1 MRDAA
6 ADVQGASFQKKFRSI
21 RAEIARVI
29 VGNETVIE
37 EVITC
42 LLARGHGLIEGV
54 PGTGKTKLIQ
64 TLADVLHLKFSRIQ
78 FTPDLMPGD
87 IVGTHLVPEHSHGGT
102 FLPLQ
107 ARPTLAHG

>member
-1 MRDAA
+1 MNDAT
-6 ADVQGASFQKKFRSI
+6 ADVQVDSFQKKFRSI

-54 PGTGKTKLIQ
+54 PGTGKTKLIPA
-64 TLADVLHLKFSRIQ
+64 TRRAAPRRPASCR
-78 FTPDLMPGD
+78 
-87 IVGTHLVPEHSHGGT
+87 
-102 FLPLQ
+102 
-107 ARPTLAHG
+107 AR